1 MVFRITPSLGPDV
14 EQVITAPAFYD
25 GGNVTSPSY
34 QLGSV
39 VRGSDGGEY
48 YWVKASAN
56 ISGTAT
62 TGTEVD
68 MTFATHS
75 VATKSGAGGFW
86 TPPDLAVKEG
96 ECCYVRRGAWN
107 ANPA

>member
-48 YWVKASAN
+48 MFVKASAN
-56 ISGTAT
+56 ISGTAD
-62 TGTEVD
+62 TGTRVILTYSD
-68 MTFATHS
+68 KT
-75 VATKSGAGGFW
+75 VATGSGDW
-86 TPPDLAVKEG
+86 YTPPDTAVLKDQFLH
-96 ECCYVRRGAWN
+96 VRKGAWN
-107 ANPA
+107 AAPA